1 MPTIKTS
8 KEEILQKSMLL
19 IWEKG
24 YHYTSIGDLAATLGM
39 AKSHFYYYFK
49 DKEDLMKE
57 ILSYM
62 LEQFTQM
69 LKRIVENTELD
80 TPGKLQKLA
89 SKMARFYDFNG
100 YSNGCL
106 MANTALECYIQK
118 AKTPSEKEGL
128 MANAELESV
137 GKEYTFLPI
146 VRQFFSTFIEYLTR
160 IYGEKYPAAE
170 ASKMA
175 VQAVQEF
182 EGALL
187 LTRLFA
193 EQDYLKQA
201 LERIAGR

>member
-8 KEEILQKSMLL
+8 KEEVLQKSLLL
-19 IWEKG
+19 IWQKG
-24 YHYTSIGDLAATLGM
+24 YHYTSIGDLATALGM
-39 AKSHFYYYFK
+39 HKSHFYYYFK

-80 TPGKLQKLA
+80 TAGKLQKLA

-100 YSNGCL
+100 YTNGCL
-106 MANTALECYIQK
+106 MANTALE
-118 AKTPSEKEGL
+118 
-128 MANAELESV
+128 SV
-137 GKEYTFLPI
+137 GKDYAFLPI
-146 VRQFFSTFIEYLTR
+146 VRKFFSTFIEYLTQ
-160 IYGEKYPAAE
+160 IYSEKYPAEE
-170 ASKMA
+170 AATMA

-193 EQDYLKQA
+193 DENYLKQA
-201 LERIAGR
+201 LERIGTR